1 MNNKEVLVEF
11 QYCMIW
17 GGELMKGRVE
27 YCLIVIM
34 LIPVALAIA
43 AG

>member
-17 GGELMKGRVE
+17 GGELMKGRGRS
-27 YCLIVIM
+27 IV
-34 LIPVALAIA
+34 
-43 AG
+43 